1 MTAEHDEDSFDHP
14 GRKPSRATLAR
25 GLADVF
31 AAATAVHGP
40 CTITHRRENPRS
52 STYLGDIVRVRFA
65 DGRREELLCKYADG
79 VELVP
84 PTAHRGLAY
93 EARVYER
100 VLAAAPLSL
109 PRFWGS
115 FTDPD
120 TGGLVF
126 VMRFYPRG
134 MSAAQACEHGGL
146 EAMVGWM
153 AEFHDWGEAHA
164 GDPAWQ
170 FLTRHD
176 TDYYRLWLDRTCEVA
191 RPFANE
197 YSWLDTAVAAYRDLI
212 PLLAAARP
220 AVVHGEL
227 TTRNSLW
234 ADGLIMPV
242 DWETAAL
249 GAAEVDLAMFT
260 FDWDLDELRE
270 IESRYVA
277 RRWPGGPPAG
287 FSERML
293 AARLYVAFHW
303 IFGSPGGH
311 TEERIRNHLATV
323 QSEAARWGVIPAAY
337 LIP

>member
-1 MTAEHDEDSFDHP
+1 MGGDHDEDSFDHP
-14 GRKPSRATLAR
+14 GRKPSRAALAR
-25 GLADVF
+25 GLADVL
-31 AAATAVHGP
+31 AAATAAHGSV
-40 CTITHRRENPRS
+40 TITHRRENPRA
-52 STYLGDIVRVRFA
+52 STYLADIVRVRFA
-65 DGRREELLCKYADG
+65 DGTREDLLCKYADG

-84 PTAHRGLAY
+84 PTPHRGLAY

-100 VLAAAPLSL
+100 VLAHAPLSL

-146 EAMVGWM
+146 DAIVGWM
-153 AEFHDWGEAHA
+153 AEFHDWGETHA

-176 TDYYRLWLDRTCEVA
+176 TDYYRLWLDRTCAVA
-191 RPFANE
+191 RPLMREFP
-197 YSWLDTAVAAYRDLI
+197 WLDTAAAAYRDRI

-220 AVVHGEL
+220 ALVHGEL
-227 TTRNSLW
+227 TTRNSFW
-234 ADGLIMPV
+234 ADGQIMPV
-242 DWETAAL
+242 DWETAAI

-260 FDWDLDELRE
+260 FDWDLDELHS
-270 IESRYVA
+270 IERLYVH
-277 RRWPGGPPAG
+277 RRWRGSPPPGFA
-287 FSERML
+287 ERML

-311 TEERIRNHLATV
+311 TKERIRNHLATV